1 MYAVD
6 LHRPRVAGNVPVQL
20 VELAD
25 VARFVKEPDR
35 VANAVSDDDGAIR
48 VVRAGDVDVVAAGPA
63 VVDRLVLDDQRLAG
77 VVGDAAVLDA
87 ELGGATLRRVVVKGE
102 VAIEPVP
109 RPREADGEPLDY
121 VERSILVDGEERVK
135 LPQAYVAFLRAR
147 RLDERAEKKCRDR

>member
-1 MYAVD
+1 M
-6 LHRPRVAGNVPVQL
+6 
-20 VELAD
+20 
-25 VARFVKEPDR
+25 
-35 VANAVSDDDGAIR
+35 
-48 VVRAGDVDVVAAGPA
+48 RAGDVDVVAAGPA

-87 ELGGATLRRVVVKGE
+87 ELGGATLRRVVVQGE